1 MTAGRPSKLTEEF
14 IGKFCS
20 TIKEGVSIKGA
31 CGIHYISTPT
41 YYRWI
46 IAGAELHESGKKLK
60 ELDALKV
67 RLFRESAK
75 ALGELERDMVRK
87 LKECIDD
94 KGMNATA
101 AAIMLERRFQKTW
114 SRDNQTDEDADKPK
128 EALTA
133 GWVTPDG
140 KT

>member
-1 MTAGRPSKLTEEF
+1 MTIGRPSKLTKGF
-14 IGKFCS
+14 ITDFCS

-31 CGIHYISTPT
+31 CGIHYISTPS

-46 IAGAELHESGKKLK
+46 IAGAELHESDKELE

-67 RLFRESAK
+67 ELFRESAK

-114 SRDNQTDEDADKPK
+114 SRDNQSDESASTSDGEVVYRWVDKATVK
-128 EALTA
+128 
-133 GWVTPDG
+133 
-140 KT
+140 